1 MYALNIWYCLPSIYS
16 TLNIIETQLSS
27 FVLAPSKHSSG
38 QREGKAVVSARG
50 DLCQRN
56 PCQRLEGLWKQLAGL
71 ALPQSELT
79 AGVQTPREQLAIST
93 EKNSTVHSR
102 TALSHEE
109 NQADQV
115 FPTFRKCNA
124 VLISTHHLSYS
135 VVAQPFDQPWGG
147 YRHLY
152 LLGRKMRWKTTL
164 KCVGFIFTFLPS
176 SN

>member
-1 MYALNIWYCLPSIYS
+1 MANGKLYALNIWYCLPSSYG

-27 FVLAPSKHSSG
+27 FVLAPSKHSPG

-79 AGVQTPREQLAIST
+79 AGVLTPREQLAIST
-93 EKNSTVHSR
+93 EKNSTILSR
-102 TALSHEE
+102 NQSHEE
-109 NQADQV
+109 NQADEV

-135 VVAQPFDQPWGG
+135 VVAQPFDQPWRGG
-147 YRHLY
+147 V
-152 LLGRKMRWKTTL
+152 TQT
-164 KCVGFIFTFLPS
+164 FILIRP
-176 SN
+176 